1 MKFKMNFV
9 QFSDYSS
16 DDTNYCEVEN
26 LNDDKYGLS
35 FDVSMRYNNIG
46 FLDNMYEL

>member
-1 MKFKMNFV
+1 MNFF
-9 QFSDYSS
+9 QFFDYLF
-16 DDTNYCEVEN
+16 DDINYCEVGN

-35 FDVSMRYNNIG
+35 FDVLMRYNNIG